1 MINTATESR
10 RFEFGS
16 FTLDIANRSLLCD
29 GRQVPITQKSF
40 EILRLLVENQGRI
53 LTKQEILDE
62 VWTEN
67 FVEESTLTQHIYMVR
82 KALRL
87 EGAETEFI
95 ETVPKYGYRFKE
107 PVTEHLGSASEAR
120 PFPQERTRAT
130 LSTSYSIS
138 ELRTGRGR
146 QNSERPKRR
155 WRSVLLASSAVL
167 IAAVLLGFAL
177 MPSGRADNG
186 LSDIDS
192 IAVLPFDQIGE
203 PQDDRLGLGLA
214 DSLIARLTES
224 DSVPVSPTSS
234 IASYTRDGVS
244 SIDIGRKLGVKA
256 ILTGTIQ
263 RDGERVRVNV
273 QLVSVEKS
281 VPVWTDTFD
290 SRFSD
295 AFALQ
300 DMVSERIAGRLSR
313 GFGAEHEMMTSGK
326 DHVLPDRELP
336 RSPEQRREQRS
347 ARPVEGP

>member
-1 MINTATESR
+1 MINTALESR
-10 RFEFGS
+10 CFEFGS
-16 FTLDIANRSLLCD
+16 FTLDIADRSLLCD
-29 GRQVPITQKSF
+29 GRQVQITQKSF

-67 FVEESTLTQHIYMVR
+67 FVEESTLTQHVYMVR
-82 KALRL
+82 KALRR

-107 PVTEHLGSASEAR
+107 PVTEQVKPVSPSRRFPKDAAR
-120 PFPQERTRAT
+120 TSV
-130 LSTSYSIS
+130 STSYSIS
-138 ELRTGRGR
+138 ELKTGKG
-146 QNSERPKRR
+146 QSNSAEPKRR
-155 WRSVLLASSAVL
+155 FRPIVAVGSAAAISLVLMA
-167 IAAVLLGFAL
+167 FAL
-177 MPSGRADNG
+177 LPLGRADNG

-203 PQDDRLGLGLA
+203 PKDERLGLGLA
-214 DSLIARLTES
+214 DSVIAKLSEAE
-224 DSVPVSPTSS
+224 SVPVSPTSTVATYS
-234 IASYTRDGVS
+234 RDGVP

-273 QLVSVEKS
+273 QLVSVERS

-295 AFALQ
+295 TFSLQ
-300 DMVSERIAGRLSR
+300 DVVSERIAVRLSR
-313 GFGAEHEMMTSGK
+313 GFGAGHEMTTGGR

-336 RSPEQRREQRS
+336 IGVGDDEEPVS
-347 ARPVEGP
+347 ALPLEGP